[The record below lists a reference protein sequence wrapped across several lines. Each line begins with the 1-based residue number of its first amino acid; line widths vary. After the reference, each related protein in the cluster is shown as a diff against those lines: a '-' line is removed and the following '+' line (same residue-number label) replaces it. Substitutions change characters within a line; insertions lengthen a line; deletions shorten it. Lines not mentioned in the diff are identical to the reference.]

1 MTTVPAASLKL
12 IFTQLPVM
20 EYVGETL
27 VTGPME
33 RPLEASFAASSSPE
47 KVYVQVLYLK
57 STAASKGSMLSQ
69 GPSPLSAD
77 AIPAEA
83 QLIVQINDR
92 VPYIRGEGCMIRP
105 ITLFPFPKKAI
116 DGLDYGRVKGIIDLE
131 MAIPAQMRDD
141 IELQVCRRCPVYEYG
156 RSGGV
161 LLDDETTKAAVLEII
176 KGGEQ

>member
-1 MTTVPAASLKL
+1 MKKIMNAETRPFSWVNDPRVISQNDNVVSVNSALGVDLTGQVCAESIGQSQYSGTGGQAD
-12 IFTQLPVM
+12 
-20 EYVGETL
+20 YVRGARWSR
-27 VTGPME
+27 GGK
-33 RPLEASFAASSSPE
+33 SFIA
-47 KVYVQVLYLK
+47 
-57 STAASKGSMLSQ
+57 
-69 GPSPLSAD
+69 
-77 AIPAEA
+77 
-83 QLIVQINDR
+83 
-92 VPYIRGEGCMIRP
+92 MIRP